1 MIYSQQ
7 QLLAAIDLNSNSRR
21 QLKLLML
28 SEENFDYFCLIFIY
42 RSNVIIYAVNE
53 TTRHLIRRT
62 NTTILYINNRINTI
76 YKTVALYAKI
86 LRAEVCSV
94 CFIWHLFLVTDHILI
109 FCLVLALYTKC
120 FFFWDLGSAC
130 RSCIVKKG
138 SIWCWC
144 FSSRLSN
151 FRTLQRHTSIWQH
164 RQAHLPIS
172 VVAVVLVDFLSVC
185 WLPCCYF
192 YLYFCYLCCFAV
204 CRVYHV
210 VLLLEGLVKDR
221 NMRSW
226 GWVGV
231 VCNMYSS
238 ARHSLRP
245 QTRVEHVI
253 SSSSTDCNDRT
264 WLWQA
269 PQILQ

>member
-1 MIYSQQ
+1 MV
-7 QLLAAIDLNSNSRR
+7 
-21 QLKLLML
+21 
-28 SEENFDYFCLIFIY
+28 SEGKFEWICLIFIY

-94 CFIWHLFLVTDHILI
+94 CFIWHLLSWLLITYSYSVLYLHCTQNVFFLR
-109 FCLVLALYTKC
+109 
-120 FFFWDLGSAC
+120 LGSAC

-144 FSSRLSN
+144 FSSQLSN

-164 RQAHLPIS
+164 RQAHLPIL

-185 WLPCCYF
+185 WWPCCYF
-192 YLYFCYLCCFAV
+192 YLCYCYLCCFAV
-204 CRVYHV
+204 CSVYHV
-210 VLLLEGLVKDR
+210 VLLLDGLVKDR

-226 GWVGV
+226 GRVGV
-231 VCNMYSS
+231 VCN
-238 ARHSLRP
+238 
-245 QTRVEHVI
+245 I
-253 SSSSTDCNDRT
+253 
-264 WLWQA
+264 
-269 PQILQ
+269 